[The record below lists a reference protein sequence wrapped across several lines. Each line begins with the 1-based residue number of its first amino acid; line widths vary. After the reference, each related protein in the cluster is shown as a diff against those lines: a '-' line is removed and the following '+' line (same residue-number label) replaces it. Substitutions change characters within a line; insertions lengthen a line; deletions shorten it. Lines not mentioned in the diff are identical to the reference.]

1 MRRFAV
7 LLLVLALCAGAA
19 GAEAPSPVAFGSL
32 SFPRDAESID
42 LGEET
47 VEDWQA
53 FLAFL
58 AEFPNLKRVDMFASP
73 VTRSEI
79 RKLTEAFP
87 DIAFGWTIHLAAD
100 HYVRTDQTAFSTL
113 HGSCLPHTSRELDAL
128 RYCTELR
135 ALDIGHNNVKDLSF
149 LEPLTHLRVLILAC
163 NPELKDL
170 SPLANLQDLEYLEL
184 FSTAVTDISP
194 LSGLTRLLDLNLA
207 NNRIRNWSLLGEMKS
222 LRRLWVP
229 VGNAKADTLRFSL
242 PDTLVVNHGQ
252 PTGNGWRILEDG
264 TRDPHYQV
272 IYEMFRG
279 SDYIPFADSAPW
291 PDEPAETVSPDSFLV
306 RE

>member
-1 MRRFAV
+1 MAIYIHIPF
-7 LLLVLALCAGAA
+7 C
-19 GAEAPSPVAFGSL
+19 L
-32 SFPRDAESID
+32 SICSYCDFS
-42 LGEET
+42 
-47 VEDWQA
+47 
-53 FLAFL
+53 
-58 AEFPNLKRVDMFASP
+58 
-73 VTRSEI
+73 
-79 RKLTEAFP
+79 
-87 DIAFGWTIHLAAD
+87 
-100 HYVRTDQTAFSTL
+100 AFSTL

-229 VGNAKADTLRFSL
+229 VGNAKADTLRLSL